1 MRLKI
6 ESLVKQEAGR
16 TAPELGSDLCNIGY
30 SMREMRGIV
39 QRSLFGL
46 SATILTSWA
55 AGTVYAAQ
63 PAGID
68 FVPADEH
75 PVLMAQ
81 LYDPGEE
88 IYHDDKVRVYIDPSG
103 RQVTMDRHGK
113 ILRIQEQPDGYQPRS
128 NPQPRYQQPV
138 DNWTMNGP
146 VDGGAPFD
154 GFANVPDDAGVDYYP
169 APPVSRR
176 GGIPNNVGIERSD
189 LPDVGNTSALGNND
203 FSPALADPYGQG
215 VNGSSGLPS
224 VNQPTPAVIMP
235 KGQGAKTKIAS
246 YQILLDRAGTS
257 PGVIDG
263 KAGSNVDKAAASYL
277 EVTGLHINPADD
289 AQVNAQLEATGGAA
303 FKEYVISN
311 EDIGR
316 FYVASIPNDY
326 SEKAKLQEMA
336 YVSPREMLSERFH
349 IDENYLQEIN
359 PGVSFRQPGEVIRVP
374 NFGTPKRPKV
384 ARIVADKARKQVRG
398 YDESGKLVVAY
409 PSTIGSTDNPSPS
422 GIVTVQ
428 RIAINPNY
436 TYNPKINFKQGNND
450 KVLTI
455 PPGPN
460 GPVGTVWIALS
471 KPTYGI
477 HGTPD
482 PSRIG
487 KTSSH
492 GCIRLANWDAEE
504 LAKLVKPGVTVEF
517 TE

>member
-1 MRLKI
+1 MQK
-6 ESLVKQEAGR
+6 
-16 TAPELGSDLCNIGY
+16 
-30 SMREMRGIV
+30 MRGIV
-39 QRSLFGL
+39 RKTLLGL
-46 SATILTSWA
+46 STTVLTGLTH
-55 AGTVYAAQ
+55 GTVFASPQ
-63 PAGID
+63 GVNNV
-68 FVPADEH
+68 VPADER

-88 IYHDDKVRVYIDPSG
+88 IYHDDKVRVYIDPTG

-113 ILRIQEQPDGYQPRS
+113 ILRVQEQPGGYQPRLA
-128 NPQPRYQQPV
+128 PQPDYQDSNNN
-138 DNWTMNGP
+138 DNWTLNGP
-146 VDGGAPFD
+146 VDSGVPYD

-169 APPVSRR
+169 APPVSAR
-176 GGIPNNVGIERSD
+176 GAATNNAAIARSD
-189 LPDVGNTSALGNND
+189 LPEIGSTASLDNND
-203 FSPALADPYGQG
+203 LNPAVSDPYGQTS
-215 VNGSSGLPS
+215 NGASGLPATS
-224 VNQPTPAVIMP
+224 EPTPAVIMP

-257 PGVIDG
+257 PGVVDG
-263 KAGSNVDKAAASYL
+263 KTGSNVDKAAAAYF
-277 EVTGLHINPADD
+277 EVTGISINPADET
-289 AQVNAQLEATGGAA
+289 QVNAQLEATGGPA
-303 FKEYVISN
+303 FTEYTISN

-316 FYVASIPNDY
+316 FYLASVPNDY

-336 YVSPREMLSERFH
+336 YVSPREMLAEKFH

-359 PGVSFRQPGEVIRVP
+359 PGIGFRQPGEIIRVP
-374 NFGTPKRPKV
+374 NLGKEKRPKV
-384 ARIVADKARKQVRG
+384 AKIIADKARKQVRG
-398 YDESGKLVVAY
+398 YDENGKLVVAY

-422 GIVTVQ
+422 GLVTVE

-450 KVLTI
+450 KVLTV

>member
-1 MRLKI
+1 ML
-6 ESLVKQEAGR
+6 
-16 TAPELGSDLCNIGY
+16 
-30 SMREMRGIV
+30 
-39 QRSLFGL
+39 GL
-46 SATILTSWA
+46 SATVLTSLTYGTVSAAPSGASKADA
-55 AGTVYAAQ
+55 AG
-63 PAGID
+63 
-68 FVPADEH
+68 ER

-88 IYHDDKVRVYIDPSG
+88 IYQDDKVRVYIDPSG

-113 ILRIQEQPDGYQPRS
+113 ILRIQDQPSGYQQRPA
-128 NPQPRYQQPV
+128 PQPQYVAPNTN
-138 DNWTMNGP
+138 DNWTLNGP
-146 VDGGAPFD
+146 VDGGAPYD

-169 APPVSRR
+169 AAPSSGR
-176 GGIPNNVGIERSD
+176 GAVNNAAVERSNLPNVGGSANYDNNEFQPAIE
-189 LPDVGNTSALGNND
+189 
-203 FSPALADPYGQG
+203 DPYGQAPG
-215 VNGSSGLPS
+215 GTSLPS
-224 VNQPTPAVIMP
+224 PSQQTPAVIMP

-257 PGVIDG
+257 PGVVDG
-263 KAGSNVDKAAASYL
+263 KAGSNVDKATAAYF
-277 EVTGLHINPADD
+277 EVTGISVNPADEM
-289 AQVNAQLEATGGAA
+289 QVNAQLEATGGPA
-303 FKEYVISN
+303 FTEYTISN

-316 FYVASIPNDY
+316 FYLASVPNDY

-336 YVSPREMLSERFH
+336 YVSPREMLAERFH
-349 IDENYLQEIN
+349 IDETYLQEIN
-359 PGVSFRQPGEVIRVP
+359 PGISFRQPGEVIRVP
-374 NFGTPKRPKV
+374 NLGKQKRPKV
-384 ARIVADKARKQVRG
+384 ARIIADKARKQVRG

-409 PSTIGSTDNPSPS
+409 PSTIGSADNPSPS
-422 GIVTVQ
+422 GIVTVE

-504 LAKLVKPGVTVEF
+504 LAKLVKAGVTVEF

>member
-1 MRLKI
+1 M
-6 ESLVKQEAGR
+6 Q
-16 TAPELGSDLCNIGY
+16 
-30 SMREMRGIV
+30 EMRGIV
-39 QRSLFGL
+39 RKATLGL
-46 SATILTSWA
+46 SATVLTGLTMTSVLA
-55 AGTVYAAQ
+55 APQSTGALAASTGTSVFAASQ
-63 PAGID
+63 EANTSAG
-68 FVPADEH
+68 VGER
-75 PVLMAQ
+75 PVLLAQ

-88 IYHDDKVRVYIDPSG
+88 IYQDDKVRVYIDPTG

-113 ILRIQEQPDGYQPRS
+113 ILRVQEQPGSYQRNTPPPM
-128 NPQPRYQQPV
+128 PQQDYAAPNN
-138 DNWTMNGP
+138 DNWTLNGP
-146 VDGGAPFD
+146 VDGGAPYD

-169 APPVSRR
+169 APPSSGRR
-176 GGIPNNVGIERSD
+176 TINNAAVERST
-189 LPDVGNTSALGNND
+189 LPDVGSSASLDNND
-203 FSPALADPYGQG
+203 FKPALEDPYGQNP
-215 VNGSSGLPS
+215 NGSSGLPS
-224 VNQPTPAVIMP
+224 PTDQTPAVTMP

-257 PGVIDG
+257 PGVVDG
-263 KAGSNVDKAAASYL
+263 KAGSNVDKATAAYF
-277 EVTGLHINPADD
+277 EVTGLTVNPADE
-289 AQVNAQLEATGGAA
+289 AQVNAQLEATGGPA
-303 FKEYVISN
+303 FTEYQITN

-316 FYVASIPNDY
+316 FYLASIPNDY
-326 SEKAKLQEMA
+326 SEKAKLSEMA
-336 YVSPREMLSERFH
+336 YVSPREMLAEKFH

-374 NFGTPKRPKV
+374 NLGKHNRPKV
-384 ARIVADKARKQVRG
+384 AKIIADKARKQVRG
-398 YDESGKLVVAY
+398 YDESGRLVVAY

-422 GIVTVQ
+422 GIVTVE